1 MSQSP
6 FDWIAAN
13 ADGLAM
19 AVTSAFGF
27 SVITALLRRVSVR
40 QILIGITSSNMLT
53 AIAVPL
59 MSIYWGLHWAWWAV
73 AGGVIGLTSIPI
85 MWTLMKVADRIQS
98 RSDTIADRAIDRVLP
113 TNNREG
119 QV

>member
-6 FDWIAAN
+6 FGWIAEN

-19 AVTSAFGF
+19 SVTSAFGF

-40 QILIGITSSNMLT
+40 QILLGIISSNMLT

-59 MSIYWGLHWAWWAV
+59 MSIYWGLHWSWWAV
-73 AGGVIGLTSIPI
+73 AGGIIGLTSIPI
-85 MWTLMKVADRIQS
+85 MWTLMKVADRIES
-98 RSDTIADRAIDRVLP
+98 RSDTIADRALDRVLP
-113 TNNREG
+113 TDNKG
-119 QV
+119 GTT